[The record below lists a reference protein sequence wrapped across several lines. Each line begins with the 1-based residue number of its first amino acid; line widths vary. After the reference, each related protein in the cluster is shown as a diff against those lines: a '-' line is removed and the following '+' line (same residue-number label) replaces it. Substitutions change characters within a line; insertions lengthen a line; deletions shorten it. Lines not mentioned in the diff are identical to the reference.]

1 MNNLELLTKKINDFS
16 IEEHKEILK
25 IILKQKDIKYSEN
38 KNGIFIYM
46 EQLNND
52 IINNIEKY
60 VNYVLKKEEDI
71 NNIENKINEI
81 KKKF

>member
-25 IILKQKDIKYSEN
+25 IILKKKDIKYSEN

-81 KKKF
+81 KKTF

>member
-38 KNGIFIYM
+38 NNGTFIYM

-52 IINNIEKY
+52 IVNNIKKY

-81 KKKF
+81 KKTF

>member
-1 MNNLELLTKKINDFS
+1 MDLELLTKTINNFS

-38 KNGIFIYM
+38 NNGTFIYM

-52 IINNIEKY
+52 IVNNIKKY

-81 KKKF
+81 KKTF